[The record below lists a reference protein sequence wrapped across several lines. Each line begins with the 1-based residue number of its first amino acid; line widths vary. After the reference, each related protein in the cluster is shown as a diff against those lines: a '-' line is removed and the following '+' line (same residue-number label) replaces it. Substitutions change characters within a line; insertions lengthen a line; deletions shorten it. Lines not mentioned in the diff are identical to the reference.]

1 MANELDEMT
10 GPVNEAGRDVNV
22 IDKQIPV
29 KVGWGSTFFQV
40 ILWVLGIIPGLIFLI
55 MKIKA
60 KAYLDKLQQKVQHSA
75 STIDNYME
83 NRVVIL
89 KNAAKLL
96 DRAVDLDKDVFV
108 KVAEARGGKT
118 GAAQDAA
125 RNEVNAQLDSITR
138 SINVAFEAYPD
149 LKAHNEI
156 EDCLQQNSYL
166 QREIT
171 AAREAYNDAVLEWNS
186 IIFQWPTYKIVA
198 AKNGYTT
205 RIPFTASKE
214 TKDAARSVLF

>member
-22 IDKQIPV
+22 IEKQILV

-40 ILWVLGIIPGLIFLI
+40 ILWVLG
-55 MKIKA
+55 M
-60 KAYLDKLQQKVQHSA
+60 
-75 STIDNYME
+75 
-83 NRVVIL
+83 
-89 KNAAKLL
+89 

-118 GAAQDAA
+118 GAAQDVA

>member
-89 KNAAKLL
+89 KKAAKLL
-96 DRAVDLDKDVFV
+96 GRAVDLDKDVFV

>member
-22 IDKQIPV
+22 IEKQILV

-40 ILWVLGIIPGLIFLI
+40 ILWVLGIIPGLIFTV

-60 KAYLDKLQQKVQHSA
+60 KAYLDKLQQKIQHNA

-108 KVAEARGGKT
+108 KVAQARGGKT
-118 GAAQDAA
+118 GAAQDVA

>member
-1 MANELDEMT
+1 
-10 GPVNEAGRDVNV
+10 
-22 IDKQIPV
+22 
-29 KVGWGSTFFQV
+29 
-40 ILWVLGIIPGLIFLI
+40 
-55 MKIKA
+55 
-60 KAYLDKLQQKVQHSA
+60 
-75 STIDNYME
+75 
-83 NRVVIL
+83 
-89 KNAAKLL
+89 L